1 MPMWVVMAGSGNING
16 FVRPPRQRDR
26 EIQTKIVAPPGP
38 AVPSGERPG
47 KRRWLNTLP
56 REVAGQPDE

>member
-1 MPMWVVMAGSGNING
+1 MPMWVVIIKNYCNG
-16 FVRPPRQRDR
+16 FVRPSRQRDR

-38 AVPSGERPG
+38 AVPSAERPG